1 MYRMKGI
8 GQSAS
13 LMWLLYLYLSQPGT
27 SSSKFKRDQ
36 LYSQATTS
44 MVIMVYEHDEYRD
57 P

>member
-36 LYSQATTS
+36 LYSQATTR